1 MGAETSSLQPSP
13 QPDTIIPDESGFP
26 QCSNNHQSKMG
37 LPMDFEKALN
47 EFEGDEALL
56 IEVLKGFMENVRAL

>member
-1 MGAETSSLQPSP
+1 
-13 QPDTIIPDESGFP
+13 
-26 QCSNNHQSKMG
+26 MG